1 MGDRG
6 SMIWEDR
13 AVADPF
19 TESDQLDAVLEFA
32 SESARRYLRGIRGE
46 RVLSPD
52 IDVAL
57 GRWSD
62 PMPEDGVGSLAA
74 LTELAERAWEA
85 ATRSSGPRFFHFV
98 MGGGTPA
105 ALGADWLTSAYDQP
119 AYAWAS
125 SPFASRLEQVVVDW
139 LRQLFELPAAF
150 GGVLTTGATMANFVA
165 LAVARNWWG
174 EQHGVD
180 VEADGVVG
188 LRVPLILSSGYLHPS
203 ALQAIGML
211 GLGRANVRRLA
222 RDDVGRLDVAAL
234 ERELDRADG
243 PAIVIANAGE
253 VNAGDF
259 DPIAE
264 IAELCD
270 GRRTW
275 LHVDGAFGLFARL
288 APATRVLTEGV
299 ERADSVISDGHKWL
313 NVPYDCGFAFVRE
326 PERLERAMNVGAAYL
341 PSPDDPHPNFGFLS
355 PENSRRARALAVW
368 ATLRAYGRVGYR
380 EMIERHVALARQL
393 ADRVDGAPEL
403 ERLAD
408 VPLNIVCFRAHPE
421 GLGEEALNEFNTR
434 LGDALRCDGRVFAGN
449 TTYAGKVALRP
460 AIVNWLTQA
469 EDVDLLVDV
478 TRELAAALRSSVAGR

>member
-1 MGDRG
+1 
-6 SMIWEDR
+6 
-13 AVADPF
+13 VADPF
-19 TESDQLDAVLEFA
+19 AESDQLDAVLALA
-32 SESARRYLRGIRGE
+32 SGSARRYLRGVRGE
-46 RVLSPD
+46 LVLAPD
-52 IDVAL
+52 VEASL
-57 GRWSD
+57 SRWSD
-62 PMPEDGVGSLAA
+62 AMPEDGVGALAA
-74 LTELAERAWEA
+74 LTELGDRARKA

-125 SPFASRLEQVVVDW
+125 SPFASRLEQVAVDW
-139 LRQLFELPAAF
+139 LRQLFELPAEF
-150 GGVLTTGATMANFVA
+150 GGVFTTGATMANFVA
-165 LAVARNWWG
+165 LAAARNWWG
-174 EQHGVD
+174 EQQSVD
-180 VEADGVVG
+180 VDAEGVIG
-188 LRVPLILSSGYLHPS
+188 LPPPVILSSGYLHPS
-203 ALQAIGML
+203 AVQAIGML

-222 RDDVGRLDVAAL
+222 RDDVGRLDLAAL
-234 ERELDRADG
+234 ERELDRADS

-259 DPIAE
+259 DPIPE
-264 IAELCD
+264 IADLCE

-288 APATRVLTEGV
+288 APVTQALTDGV

-326 PERLERAMNVGAAYL
+326 PKRLARAMNVGAAYL

-368 ATLRAYGRVGYR
+368 ATLRAYGRGGYR
-380 EMIERHVALARQL
+380 EMVERHLALARHL
-393 ADRVDGAPEL
+393 ADRVDDAPEL

-408 VPLNIVCFRAHPE
+408 VPLNIVCFRAHPK
-421 GLGEEALNEFNTR
+421 GLTGDALNEFNTR
-434 LGDALRCDGRVFAGN
+434 LGDALRNDGRVFAGN
-449 TTYAGKVALRP
+449 TIYAGKVALRP
-460 AIVNWLTQA
+460 AIVNWLTQT

-478 TRELAAALRSSVAGR
+478 TRELAAAIRAADATR

>member
-1 MGDRG
+1 
-6 SMIWEDR
+6 
-13 AVADPF
+13 VADPF
-19 TESDQLDAVLEFA
+19 TESDQLDVVLELA
-32 SESARRYLRGIRGE
+32 SETARRYLRGIRGE

-74 LTELAERAWEA
+74 LTELAERARQA

-165 LAVARNWWG
+165 LAAARNWWG
-174 EQHGVD
+174 EQHGAD
-180 VEADGVVG
+180 VEAEGVVG
-188 LRVPLILSSGYLHPS
+188 LPMPLILSSGYLHPS
-203 ALQAIGML
+203 ASQAIGML

-222 RDDVGRLDVAAL
+222 RDDIGRLDLAAL
-234 ERELDRADG
+234 ERELDRGDG

-264 IAELCD
+264 IAELCA

-288 APATRVLTEGV
+288 APATRPLTEGV

-326 PERLERAMNVGAAYL
+326 PERLARAMNVGAAYL

-368 ATLRAYGRVGYR
+368 ATLQAYGRAGYR
-380 EMIERHVALARQL
+380 EMVERHVALARHL

-408 VPLNIVCFRAHPE
+408 VQLNIVCFRAHPE
-421 GLGEEALNEFNTR
+421 GVRGEVLNDFNTR
-434 LGDALRCDGRVFAGN
+434 LGDALRGDGRVFAGN

-460 AIVNWLTQA
+460 AIVNWLTQP

-478 TRELAAALRSSVAGR
+478 TRELTAVIQA